1 MIPRSARFALLVP
14 CALAAVAHLAAW
26 SAWGRGALWGLHQAA
41 FLPYW
46 VPVTLLGILAVAL
59 LPAVADAAMT
69 TLRALALPMR
79 RLHRLAL
86 PASICAVALGLF
98 LTFPVEHGLLG
109 DADARLAEVSA
120 DTLPGVWFRLHA
132 NDTAVRHLLHHSLGV
147 ALGWTPWQSYAAI
160 SSAWGLV
167 LLASGWH
174 LCGLLTQ
181 RGETSRL
188 LLFAPLAT
196 SGYMLF
202 FFGYVEVYGSV
213 AALGILLL
221 VATVRY
227 ARRQTGLWQP
237 ALVWF
242 VLSGHHALGSLAGA
256 SLVLA
261 ILRRHGLDR
270 RLPGILSRNLSWIV
284 AIGSGLAAWLFFL
297 WVRPT
302 SAIPLLT
309 PYEHI
314 PYTLLDPLHLADVA
328 NFALLAAL
336 PAVIALAATW
346 LCPTPTKPAP
356 DACLELVAAAAGS
369 TAILMFI
376 VNPSLG
382 RLDWDL
388 MAMHAPLWIL
398 AGAVALERVLWQH
411 PAGLRYATW
420 ALLVTSLFHTLPWIA
435 LQRTPARLV
444 RAVEAMVS
452 SDPHQ
457 AGSRGLKLG
466 VRFENLGFVDAAE
479 RQYELAIERDPG
491 SSLACYNLGRIYDQ
505 RGDLHRAG
513 AYYERA
519 TRLDS
524 TLPRAWN
531 NLGAL

>member
-1 MIPRSARFALLVP
+1 M
-14 CALAAVAHLAAW
+14 
-26 SAWGRGALWGLHQAA
+26 
-41 FLPYW
+41 
-46 VPVTLLGILAVAL
+46 
-59 LPAVADAAMT
+59 
-69 TLRALALPMR
+69 
-79 RLHRLAL
+79 
-86 PASICAVALGLF
+86 
-98 LTFPVEHGLLG
+98 
-109 DADARLAEVSA
+109 
-120 DTLPGVWFRLHA
+120 
-132 NDTAVRHLLHHSLGV
+132 
-147 ALGWTPWQSYAAI
+147 
-160 SSAWGLV
+160 
-167 LLASGWH
+167 
-174 LCGLLTQ
+174 
-181 RGETSRL
+181 
-188 LLFAPLAT
+188 
-196 SGYMLF
+196 
-202 FFGYVEVYGSV
+202 
-213 AALGILLL
+213 
-221 VATVRY
+221 
-227 ARRQTGLWQP
+227 
-237 ALVWF
+237 
-242 VLSGHHALGSLAGA
+242 
-256 SLVLA
+256 
-261 ILRRHGLDR
+261 
-270 RLPGILSRNLSWIV
+270 
-284 AIGSGLAAWLFFL
+284 FFL

-531 NLGAL
+531 NLGALYLRQQRQAEAVEALQHAVRLQPDFAGAWNNLGTSYFDLGRSADAAAAFTRAIESGAKIDHLQFNLGVSYARLGDCTAAASALERFVQHLPDSAEGHLQLGDAYARCGHRQHARRALRRYLQLAETDAPPRKRVLQYLQQTEGITP